1 MPPPHRTERRRG
13 AAPAGLARAALAACA
28 ASGLAAAIPLAAPA
42 AASTVTARPAVGTPP
57 VSVVINSVSPG
68 YASPGRTVTVSGSVT
83 NASTAPIPGLSIQ
96 LSLDSQPFS
105 SRDALQSYASG
116 GSAST
121 LSAVPGATAP
131 IHGALAPRATAIW
144 SVKLRPDRL
153 QVTAFGVYAV
163 SAEAENSIGATLD
176 TSRTFLPYWPGKR
189 GLDPARQEIAW
200 IWPLIDQPRQAAC
213 PGLVNDGLAAGLA
226 AGGRLGV
233 LLAAGQ
239 PYADAAHLTWAIDPA
254 LLADARTMS
263 SPYPVGGKGDCTG
276 AARPASRAAS
286 SWLSR
291 LKSATRGQQVFVTPY
306 ADVDAVGLVH
316 GALNSDLNRA
326 FTEGRS
332 VAGTIL
338 GRDFEP
344 GRTVAARGDAEAL
357 NGLAWPPNGIADY
370 TTLQSLAGVDGISAV
385 VLDSTTMPPLTS
397 WPPTPSAQTTTPDGE
412 GPDLHVL
419 LSDHAITTILG
430 SASAA
435 SPTPGTGFAAQQYYL
450 AQTAMIAAEAPQ
462 VARSIVVAPPGRWDP
477 PAGLARNLLAE
488 TVSAPWLRPVSLAQ
502 LAAAKSAPGQVS
514 RRLAVPAGATK
525 GGLSRS
531 LLRQVRELDQR
542 VQLLQSIQATPD
554 ATLYNAV
561 AAVESA
567 AWGGGGAAEQP
578 GKELLSEVSDYVA
591 DQESG
596 LTLVGPPRVTL
607 GGLKGTVP
615 VSVAN
620 HLRYPVLV
628 KLQVGVPRNGIISVR
643 SQSGY
648 LKVAARTVITI
659 KLAVSTAAV
668 GSTTLR
674 LSLVT
679 KDGAALPV
687 MPVIMTVQATHYGT
701 LALVIIAAAL
711 GVFMLTSAA
720 RGLRRGRAAQRA
732 AAQAGDAAAGEAS
745 ASGGSASKPGPA
757 STGPGRA
764 GPPPGAA
771 GPPGSAEQ
779 PPGSAAP
786 PPHRPEPPAEFAD
799 QPPGHPDRPG
809 KRPRRPGGSQKAD
822 NVESGRTERSTA
834 GADDLEDADEYARTP
849 GRPDRDRGRTSP

>member
-42 AASTVTARPAVGTPP
+42 AASTVTARPTVGTPP

-68 YASPGRTVTVSGSVT
+68 YAPPGRTVTVSGWVT

-121 LSAVPGATAP
+121 LSAKP
-131 IHGALAPRATAIW
+131 
-144 SVKLRPDRL
+144 RPDRL

-344 GRTVAARGDAEAL
+344 GRTVAARGDAKAL
-357 NGLAWPPNGIADY
+357 NGLAWP
-370 TTLQSLAGVDGISAV
+370 
-385 VLDSTTMPPLTS
+385 
-397 WPPTPSAQTTTPDGE
+397 
-412 GPDLHVL
+412 
-419 LSDHAITTILG
+419 
-430 SASAA
+430 
-435 SPTPGTGFAAQQYYL
+435 
-450 AQTAMIAAEAPQ
+450 
-462 VARSIVVAPPGRWDP
+462 
-477 PAGLARNLLAE
+477 
-488 TVSAPWLRPVSLAQ
+488 
-502 LAAAKSAPGQVS
+502 
-514 RRLAVPAGATK
+514 
-525 GGLSRS
+525 
-531 LLRQVRELDQR
+531 
-542 VQLLQSIQATPD
+542 
-554 ATLYNAV
+554 
-561 AAVESA
+561 
-567 AWGGGGAAEQP
+567 
-578 GKELLSEVSDYVA
+578 
-591 DQESG
+591 
-596 LTLVGPPRVTL
+596 
-607 GGLKGTVP
+607 
-615 VSVAN
+615 
-620 HLRYPVLV
+620 
-628 KLQVGVPRNGIISVR
+628 
-643 SQSGY
+643 
-648 LKVAARTVITI
+648 
-659 KLAVSTAAV
+659 
-668 GSTTLR
+668 
-674 LSLVT
+674 
-679 KDGAALPV
+679 
-687 MPVIMTVQATHYGT
+687 
-701 LALVIIAAAL
+701 
-711 GVFMLTSAA
+711 
-720 RGLRRGRAAQRA
+720 
-732 AAQAGDAAAGEAS
+732 
-745 ASGGSASKPGPA
+745 
-757 STGPGRA
+757 
-764 GPPPGAA
+764 
-771 GPPGSAEQ
+771 
-779 PPGSAAP
+779 
-786 PPHRPEPPAEFAD
+786 
-799 QPPGHPDRPG
+799 
-809 KRPRRPGGSQKAD
+809 
-822 NVESGRTERSTA
+822 
-834 GADDLEDADEYARTP
+834 
-849 GRPDRDRGRTSP
+849 